1 MEDQKFD
8 YRTPFVNL
16 QRRRSIKMVRWYFIE
31 KSIFNLKSVATLFQI
46 PMSNHF
52 EHQDFEEQQNPVN
65 YVKCFLMTGIVP
77 LPLSTGK
84 QVFGSSERKIGGF
97 FLGRGSPSAF
107 NWIASAEDS
116 HFQKNRL
123 FWKHSI
129 TL

>member
-1 MEDQKFD
+1 
-8 YRTPFVNL
+8 
-16 QRRRSIKMVRWYFIE
+16 
-31 KSIFNLKSVATLFQI
+31 
-46 PMSNHF
+46 MSNHF

-123 FWKHSI
+123 F
-129 TL
+129 